1 MARPKKFDEAATL
14 QKALLVFWKKGFSGT
29 SMADLVT
36 AMNINAP
43 SLYDTYGDKQQLFL
57 LALRNYQHAQQDWMT
72 ELAAQPLPV
81 KEILS
86 TLLKALVEETLS
98 DPDRK
103 GCFMV
108 NTITELANRDDQ
120 VLKIAGENDNQ
131 IRGILAGLI
140 KKGQSS
146 GEISEQ
152 KSPEVLASYLFTS
165 IMGIRVV
172 SAANSDKAL
181 LNATLDFVISN
192 I

>member
-57 LALRNYQHAQQDWMT
+57 SALRNYQHSQQDWMT
-72 ELAAQPLPV
+72 ELAGRPLPV
-81 KEILS
+81 REILS
-86 TLLKALVEETLS
+86 ILLKAMVEETLS

-108 NTITELANRDDQ
+108 NTITELANRDDL
-120 VLKIAGENDNQ
+120 VLKVATENDNQ
-131 IRGILAGLI
+131 IRGILSDLI
-140 KKGQSS
+140 KKGQLI
-146 GEISEQ
+146 GEITKQ
-152 KSPEVLASYLFTS
+152 KDPEVLASYLFTS
-165 IMGIRVV
+165 IMGIRII
-172 SAANSDKAL
+172 SATNLDKVL

>member
-29 SMADLVT
+29 SMADLVA

-57 LALRNYQHAQQDWMT
+57 LALRNYQHAQQDWMA
-72 ELAAQPLPV
+72 ELAAQPNPV

-131 IRGILAGLI
+131 IRGILTGLI

-152 KSPEVLASYLFTS
+152 KNPEVLASYLFTS